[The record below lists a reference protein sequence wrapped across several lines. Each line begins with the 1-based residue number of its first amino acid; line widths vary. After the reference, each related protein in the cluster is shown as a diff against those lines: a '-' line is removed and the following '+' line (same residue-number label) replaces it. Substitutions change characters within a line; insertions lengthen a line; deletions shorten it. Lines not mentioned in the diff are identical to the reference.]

1 MGCRKKTL
9 NESVGLTRSLS
20 SAHWFLERTSIAII
34 KQFLE
39 MFKELLKTC
48 LELASLAFFFVLTQF
63 HSYFLPTFDKLL
75 LIIKFSF

>member
-9 NESVGLTRSLS
+9 DESVGLTRSLS
-20 SAHWFLERTSIAII
+20 SEHWFLELTSIAII

-48 LELASLAFFFVLTQF
+48 FELASLAFFFLSF
-63 HSYFLPTFDKLL
+63 HFDSYFLPTFDKLL
-75 LIIKFSF
+75 LIIKVSF